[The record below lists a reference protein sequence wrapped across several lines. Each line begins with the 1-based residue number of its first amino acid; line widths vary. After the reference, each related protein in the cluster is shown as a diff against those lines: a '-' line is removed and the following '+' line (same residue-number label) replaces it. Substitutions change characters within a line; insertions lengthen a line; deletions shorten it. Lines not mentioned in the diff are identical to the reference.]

1 MQIPTTAL
9 RRKLAFWMSH
19 GVMKE
24 SSADVFTIVENLPK
38 SSLPSDHVVIVDD
51 DSESAMASE
60 QQVREE
66 EMQVRHV

>member
-1 MQIPTTAL
+1 
-9 RRKLAFWMSH
+9 
-19 GVMKE
+19 MKE
-24 SSADVFTIVENLPK
+24 SSADVFTSDENLPK

-66 EMQVRHV
+66 EMQVRYVKSSS